1 MADSMEDL
9 QIPIEV
15 LRGIE
20 WARLY
25 SYILVVATTVS
36 FVSYVLFCWD
46 H

>member
-1 MADSMEDL
+1 MVVSMEDL

-15 LRGIE
+15 LHVIE

-36 FVSYVLFCWD
+36 LVRKVYTIL
-46 H
+46 